1 MVTDS
6 EKDDESSGYRP
17 ENGPAVGTAPE
28 TAASDVNGST
38 SGADRQ
44 LKAPDNND
52 HRQTEQVDHD
62 EDLPILRA
70 LQCYLY
76 EAFHIDARQLHVV
89 KAATA
94 HAVVGTDGRIKP
106 LTVEALPSLL
116 DDIGMMIRRATG
128 ARTESVEAEAG
139 ER

>member
-1 MVTDS
+1 MKS
-6 EKDDESSGYRP
+6 PDD
-17 ENGPAVGTAPE
+17 NG
-28 TAASDVNGST
+28 
-38 SGADRQ
+38 
-44 LKAPDNND
+44 
-52 HRQTEQVDHD
+52 HRHIDQVDHD
-62 EDLPILRA
+62 EEDLPILRA
-70 LQCYLY
+70 LQCYFY

-128 ARTESVEAEAG
+128 ARTESAGAEAG
-139 ER
+139 